1 MAYELLRRRF
11 VGRRSAPGDGAE
23 ALRVLA
29 QDGVPVHLALLEVVM
44 PGLGG
49 PETWEKL
56 RELRPDLGV
65 LFASGYADERQR
77 ERMPEGARVL
87 DKPFRTDEL
96 LRAVREKL
104 DERG

>member
-1 MAYELLRRRF
+1 
-11 VGRRSAPGDGAE
+11 
-23 ALRVLA
+23 
-29 QDGVPVHLALLEVVM
+29 M